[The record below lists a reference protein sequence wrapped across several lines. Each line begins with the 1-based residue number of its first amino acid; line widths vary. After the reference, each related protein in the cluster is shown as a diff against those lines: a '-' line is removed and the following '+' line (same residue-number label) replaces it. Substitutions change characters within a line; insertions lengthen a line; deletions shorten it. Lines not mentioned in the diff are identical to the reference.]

1 MKFNKSFILA
11 AILIIIVAA
20 FFRAIPGRPWG
31 FIPHLS
37 LALFGGAIIKDKK
50 WAFALP
56 IFSIILSDILYQI
69 LYTSGIFS
77 IKGIYKD
84 QWFMYLLYAGI
95 TILGFTMRKVNLVNV
110 LVYSVAAPTLFFLVS
125 NFQYWASAGPDI
137 RTQLPLSRGFSG
149 LMQSYVQ
156 GLPFYPGSL
165 AGTIVFSGILFGGYY
180 WLAQKSKKQ
189 STINNQY
196 STLK

>member
-1 MKFNKSFILA
+1 MKFNKS
-11 AILIIIVAA
+11 LIWAVVLVIVVAA

-56 IFSIILSDILYQI
+56 IFSIFLSDVLYQI

-77 IKGIYKD
+77 IKGFYQG

-95 TILGFTMRKVNLVNV
+95 VLLGFTLKKINVVNV
-110 LVYSVAAPTLFFLVS
+110 LVYSIAAPTLFFLVS
-125 NFQYWASAGPDI
+125 NFQYWLSAGADI
-137 RTQLPLSRGFSG
+137 RTQLPLSRDFAG
-149 LMQSYVQ
+149 LMQSYTQ
-156 GLPFYPGSL
+156 ALPFYPGSL
-165 AGTIVFSGILFGGYY
+165 AGTVVFSAILFGGYY
-180 WLAQKSKKQ
+180 FITQRKTSLQAK
-189 STINNQY
+189 
-196 STLK
+196 

>member
-1 MKFNKSFILA
+1 MKSNKSIIWAVILV
-11 AILIIIVAA
+11 IVVAA

-56 IFSIILSDILYQI
+56 IFSIFLSDVLYQI

-77 IKGIYKD
+77 IKGFYQG

-95 TILGFTMRKVNLVNV
+95 VLLGFTMKKVNVVNV
-110 LVYSVAAPTLFFLVS
+110 FVYSVAAPTLFFLVS
-125 NFQYWASAGPDI
+125 NFQYWLMGGADI
-137 RTQLPLSRGFSG
+137 RTQLPLSRDFTG
-149 LMQSYVQ
+149 LIQSYAQ
-156 GLPFYPGSL
+156 ALPFYPGSL
-165 AGTIVFSGILFGGYY
+165 AGTLVFSTILFGGYY
-180 WLAQKSKKQ
+180 LLKPPVPLKGELNQKVH
-189 STINNQY
+189 N
-196 STLK
+196 